1 MLEIY
6 MIIQQKNNLERNQ
19 FHRDKFKFENQTQN
33 DPTNKMDHSHK
44 DINFSGSPFKMSDA
58 AKRKLYT
65 SRGFGKFAK
74 LTANPVLLDAAVVL
88 GLTCLL
94 RPIVIA
100 NMPGAE
106 KRDKQYAAAHSI
118 ASGLW
123 GYITAVIMFNPIN
136 TAVKNVCNKAKK
148 DPNYLKNSFI
158 KNKPKNTDAFN
169 FVASYGP
176 KLVLQPLVAA
186 GTIALIPAMMNIFF
200 NKDQKA
206 AEKEKLKEQKE
217 TVKTQTPDIK
227 KQQKTPDAF
236 KEIESS
242 TNQSHQPQ
250 FKGKITPND
259 KDLSFLEKII
269 HKLAKP
275 IEPLIEKMAQNKHIK
290 KFSESMANGNSEK
303 SSLMRNILT
312 TGQAL
317 TGTLVY
323 ITATMKNKKIE
334 EDRKQTLAA
343 NQLIT
348 WSGSAI
354 GAFILNNAIQKGFNK
369 IAADYKKYNIENLE
383 NNLEKITKE
392 KLPSLEKIEKRKI
405 TQVTPEIMEK
415 VKKLQLEKLEFRANG
430 IAKTA
435 PTMIAFAFI
444 YRFLTPIIATPLA
457 DLAKKH
463 LIKEP
468 EKVKSKNLAKA

>member
-1 MLEIY
+1 
-6 MIIQQKNNLERNQ
+6 MIIQQRNNLERSQ
-19 FHRDKFKFENQTQN
+19 FHRDKFKFENQSQN
-33 DPTNKMDHSHK
+33 GLIKSSEHSNK

-65 SRGFGKFAK
+65 GKGFEKFAK
-74 LTANPVLLDAAVVL
+74 LTSNPVLLDAAVVL

-100 NMPGAE
+100 NMPGAD

-136 TAVKNVCNKAKK
+136 TAVKNVCNKTKK

-158 KNKPKNTDAFN
+158 KNKPKNRDAFN

-176 KLVLQPLVAA
+176 KLILQPLVAA
-186 GTIALIPAMMNIFF
+186 GTIALIPPMMNLFF
-200 NKDQKA
+200 NKGKKA
-206 AEKEKLKEQKE
+206 AEKATKQEYKETTQTPNTKKEQK
-217 TVKTQTPDIK
+217 TPGALK
-227 KQQKTPDAF
+227 L
-236 KEIESS
+236 IENS
-242 TNQSHQPQ
+242 TNQNNQPQ
-250 FKGKITPND
+250 FKGKITADSEKLN
-259 KDLSFLEKII
+259 FLEKII
-269 HKLAKP
+269 QKLAKP

-303 SSLMRNILT
+303 SALMRNILT

-323 ITATMKNKKIE
+323 ITSTMKSKKIE
-334 EDRKQTLAA
+334 EDRKKTLAA

-348 WSGSAI
+348 WTGSAI
-354 GAFILNNAIQKGFNK
+354 GAFVLNNAIQKGFNK
-369 IAADYKKYNIENLE
+369 IAADYKKYNIEKLE
-383 NNLEKITKE
+383 NNLEEITKKE
-392 KLPSLEKIEKRKI
+392 LPSLEKLEKRKI
-405 TQVTPEIMEK
+405 TQITPEVMEK
-415 VKKLQLEKLEFRANG
+415 VKKIQLEKLEFRSNG

-457 DLAKKH
+457 NLAKKH
-463 LIKEP
+463 ILKEP
-468 EKVKSKNLAKA
+468 EKVNSKKLAKA